1 MRTLKTDII
10 FFGFGKLTNLIMKDF
25 LSNNQNVTCI
35 TDSYNALN
43 ENKSMNLNFMTYK
56 EMIKIKVSAQAA
68 FFTWRNT
75 STINTRDL
83 KISEWLLSESFST
96 NKSFFL
102 SSASVYKDSDLALN
116 ESENNLNI
124 DLSSNE
130 KYLLEKILA
139 NIMQKKN
146 IYHLNLRISNVYGRG
161 LEYGLVN
168 NVISSFK
175 NNTNIE
181 IFRNTKIVRDYVS
194 SIDVIY
200 AINELIKIETKIDN
214 LNVSTGVGTTI
225 DEVLNI
231 FENMGYSL
239 KNFTKI
245 MEPKQIKLSSILDA
259 SSLSKLVYWN
269 PIKLQSGIHKCLD
282 MGSIQ

>member
-1 MRTLKTDII
+1 
-10 FFGFGKLTNLIMKDF
+10 
-25 LSNNQNVTCI
+25 
-35 TDSYNALN
+35 
-43 ENKSMNLNFMTYK
+43 MTYK

-116 ESENNLNI
+116 ESENNLNL

-139 NIMQKKN
+139 NIMQQKN

-181 IFRNTKIVRDYVS
+181 IFCNTKIVRDYVS

-225 DEVLNI
+225 DEVLKI

-269 PIKLQSGIHKCLD
+269 PIKLQSGIHKFLD
-282 MGSIQ
+282 MGPIQ

>member
-35 TDSYNALN
+35 TDSFNALN